1 MVGSIVIW
9 RRVGRLGM
17 GARKRLGGIGG
28 CPAGA
33 RHRWLAWLVA
43 GVWLVWGAGEFQD
56 ALKVHAAGADHA
68 QDAGV
73 AKEHA
78 AGASQTPMMPM
89 TQMTRPVG
97 AVSMPAPVAGAR
109 PVYQAASTKKMA
121 ALLKSIYAGT
131 DWRLDPSKPGRR
143 VEYYRQMLGGKN
155 LAGPLA
161 GKLPGPLS
169 APDDAVVRLQLAKEL
184 LYAGDS
190 EGSITTLE
198 DLRKAW
204 AGRGQRLPPDFAR
217 QVGEWLAI
225 SYLRLG
231 EQENCSTM
239 HGQKACIFPIRPE
252 AAHWLPRGAEGAVRE
267 LSALLEANPWDTRSR
282 WLLNV
287 AYMQLGRYP
296 GQVPARWLIPARL
309 FASDEAMSEFP
320 DIAASAGLDIMSHA
334 GGAIVEDFDGDG
346 LLDVMV
352 SSSGPADQMHLF
364 HNNGNGTFADVTEA
378 AGLVGETGGLNIV
391 LTDYNND
398 GRPDVLVLRG
408 GWWGKQGCYPM
419 SLLRNNGNGTFD
431 DVTEAAGL
439 LSLGPTQTAAWAD
452 YDNDGWLDLFVGHES
467 KPDDPH
473 PSQLFH
479 NNHDGTFTEVGAAS
493 GLAELGFVKGVAW
506 GDYNNDG
513 RPDLY
518 ISVMYGRNRLFRNDV
533 AAAAGGGWRFT
544 DVTAAAGV
552 AEQKNSFATWFFDY
566 DNDGWP
572 DIFVGGYSAASG
584 GDVGAFEAGLPFQS
598 DTPRLYHNNHDG
610 TFTDV
615 SKAVHLDRAIL
626 PMGANFGDIDNDG
639 WLDVYLGTGDSEYQS
654 LLPNRMFR
662 NREGKSFA
670 DVTTAGGFGH
680 LQKGHA
686 IAFADLEGTGAEDV
700 FEEMGGALPGDT
712 YQSVLYHNPGN
723 GNHWVTVTLE
733 GVETNRAAFG
743 ARVDVALGARHIYR
757 TVGYGSSF
765 GGNPLR
771 QHIGLGKAVRVDTLT
786 VSWPGSRTTQR
797 FVNVAGDASYK
808 LREGGTL
815 ERVK

>member
-1 MVGSIVIW
+1 MRGTS
-9 RRVGRLGM
+9 
-17 GARKRLGGIGG
+17 
-28 CPAGA
+28 
-33 RHRWLAWLVA
+33 
-43 GVWLVWGAGEFQD
+43 
-56 ALKVHAAGADHA
+56 ALFRAAGLCVFSAAAAIA
-68 QDAGV
+68 QMA
-73 AKEHA
+73 
-78 AGASQTPMMPM
+78 PM
-89 TQMTRPVG
+89 TQSLGT
-97 AVSMPAPVAGAR
+97 VSSPPTKAIAR
-109 PVYQAASTKKMA
+109 PFYQAAGTRKMA
-121 ALLKSIYAGT
+121 ALLKSIYAAT
-131 DWRLDPSKPGRR
+131 DWKLDPNKPGQR
-143 VEYYRQMLGGKN
+143 VTYYRQL
-155 LAGPLA
+155 LA
-161 GKLPGPLS
+161 GKLS

-190 EGSITTLE
+190 EASIATLE

-204 AGRGQRLPPDFAR
+204 AARPQPLPLDFAR

-231 EQENCSTM
+231 EQENCANM
-239 HGQKACIFPIRPE
+239 HGQKACIFPIRRE
-252 AAHWLPRGAEGAVRE
+252 AAHRLPRGAQGAVRE
-267 LSALLEANPWDTRSR
+267 LTALLAARPDDTRSR

-287 AYMQLGRYP
+287 AYMQLGLYP
-296 GQVPARWLIPARL
+296 QQVPARWLIPARL
-309 FASDEAMSEFP
+309 FDSDEAFPEFP

-352 SSSGPADQMHLF
+352 SSSGPLDQMHLF
-364 HNNGNGTFADVTEA
+364 HNNGNGTFSDVTQS
-378 AGLVGETGGLNIV
+378 AGLAGETGGLNLV

-398 GRPDVLVLRG
+398 GHPDVLVLRG

-439 LSLGPTQTAAWAD
+439 LSLHPTQTAGWAD
-452 YDNDGWLDLFVGHES
+452 FDSDGWLDLFVGHES
-467 KPDDPH
+467 KADDPH

-479 NNHDGTFTEVGAAS
+479 NNRDGTFTQIGAAS
-493 GLAELGFVKGVAW
+493 GLADLGFVKGVAW

-518 ISVMYGRNRLFRNDV
+518 ISVMYGRNRLFRNDGPV
-533 AAAAGGGWRFT
+533 AGAPASKQWRFT

-572 DIFVGGYSAASG
+572 DIFVGGYSAG
-584 GDVGAFEAGLPFQS
+584 TGDVGAFEAGLPFHG

-610 TFTDV
+610 TFTDM
-615 SKAVHLDRAIL
+615 SKAVHIDRAIL

-662 NREGKSFA
+662 NRDGKSFA

-686 IAFADLEGTGAEDV
+686 IAFADLEGTGSEDV

-723 GNHWVTVTLE
+723 GNHSITLTLE
-733 GVETNRAAFG
+733 GVNTNRAAFG
-743 ARVDVALGARHIYR
+743 VRIDAGVADAAGIRHIYR

-771 QHIGLGKAVRVDTLT
+771 QHIGLGAATRVDTLT
-786 VSWPGSRTTQR
+786 VTWPASHTSQE
-797 FVNVAGDASYK
+797 FKSLKADASYR

-815 ERVK
+815 EKELSQSKAPKQKRFP

>member
-1 MVGSIVIW
+1 M
-9 RRVGRLGM
+9 RTRHAL
-17 GARKRLGGIGG
+17 
-28 CPAGA
+28 
-33 RHRWLAWLVA
+33 HRWAIGWLTTLLAL
-43 GVWLVWGAGEFQD
+43 GAGPATPQTMSMGPTQPIQAIGTVSAPPD
-56 ALKVHAAGADHA
+56 ARN
-68 QDAGV
+68 
-73 AKEHA
+73 
-78 AGASQTPMMPM
+78 
-89 TQMTRPVG
+89 TQ
-97 AVSMPAPVAGAR
+97 

-121 ALLKSIYAGT
+121 ALLQSIYAAT
-131 DWRLDPSKPGRR
+131 DWQLDPSKPAQRAA
-143 VEYYRQMLGGKN
+143 YYRQVLTR
-155 LAGPLA
+155 
-161 GKLPGPLS
+161 KLSPS
-169 APDDAVVRLQLAKEL
+169 DEAVVRLQLAKEL

-190 EGSITTLE
+190 QASITTLE
-198 DLRKAW
+198 DLRKSW
-204 AGRGQRLPPDFAR
+204 AARNQPLPPDFAR
-217 QVGEWLAI
+217 QLGEWLAI

-231 EQENCSTM
+231 EQENCANM
-239 HGQKACIFPIRPE
+239 HGQKACIFPIRAS
-252 AAHWLPRGAEGAVRE
+252 AAHQLPRGAQGAVRE
-267 LSALLEANPWDTRSR
+267 LSALLQAHPDDTRSR

-287 AYMQLGRYP
+287 AYMQLGLYP
-296 GQVPARWLIPARL
+296 RQVPASWLIAPSL
-309 FASDEAMSEFP
+309 FDSDEAAPEFP

-352 SSSGPADQMHLF
+352 TSSGPTDQMHLF
-364 HNNGNGTFADVTEA
+364 HNNGNGTFSDVTRA
-378 AGLVGETGGLNIV
+378 AGLEGETGGLNLV

-398 GRPDVLVLRG
+398 GHPDVLVLRG

-419 SLLRNNGNGTFD
+419 SLLKNNGNGTFD

-439 LSLGPTQTAAWAD
+439 LSMHPTQTAAWAD

-467 KPDDPH
+467 KPGDPH

-479 NNHDGTFTEVGAAS
+479 NNHDGTFSEVGAAS

-518 ISVMYGRNRLFRNDV
+518 VSVMYGRNRLFRNDGP
-533 AAAAGGGWRFT
+533 GGPGRWRFT

-572 DIFVGGYSAASG
+572 DIFVGGYSTASG
-584 GDVGAFEAGLPFQS
+584 GEVGAFEAGLPFHA

-615 SKAVHLDRAIL
+615 SKAAHLDRAIL

-662 NREGKSFA
+662 NRDGRSFA

-686 IAFADLEGTGAEDV
+686 IAFADLEGSGSEDI
-700 FEEMGGALPGDT
+700 FEEMGGALPGDI

-723 GNHWVTVTLE
+723 GNHSITLTLE
-733 GVETNRAAFG
+733 GVSSNRAAFG
-743 ARVDVALGARHIYR
+743 ARIEVMVAGPAGARHVYR

-771 QHIGLGKAVRVDTLT
+771 QHIGLGAATRVEMLRVT
-786 VSWPGSRTTQR
+786 WPHANSIQEFTHLPAD
-797 FVNVAGDASYK
+797 NSYH
-808 LREGGTL
+808 LREGGVI
-815 ERVK
+815 ERVTTQKAASTRSIAAHIH

>member
-1 MVGSIVIW
+1 MRVIS
-9 RRVGRLGM
+9 RVGRLAGQ
-17 GARKRLGGIGG
+17 LGCLLMLAAS
-28 CPAGA
+28 CP
-33 RHRWLAWLVA
+33 L
-43 GVWLVWGAGEFQD
+43 
-56 ALKVHAAGADHA
+56 HA
-68 QDAGV
+68 QMGSMTSMTSTT
-73 AKEHA
+73 A
-78 AGASQTPMMPM
+78 ATSPALQ
-89 TQMTRPVG
+89 PVG
-97 AVSMPAPVAGAR
+97 SVSMPPHTSPATP
-109 PVYQAASTKKMA
+109 PYQAASTRKMA
-121 ALLKSIYAGT
+121 ELLKSIYAAT
-131 DWRLDPSKPGRR
+131 DWRLDPSKPAQR
-143 VEYYRQMLGGKN
+143 VAYYQQ
-155 LAGPLA
+155 
-161 GKLPGPLS
+161 KLSQKLS
-169 APDDAVVRLQLAKEL
+169 PPDDAVVRLQLAKEQ
-184 LYAGDS
+184 LYVGDS
-190 EGSITTLE
+190 EASIATLE

-204 AGRGQRLPPDFAR
+204 AARPLPPDFTR

-231 EQENCSTM
+231 EQQNCANM
-239 HGQKACIFPIRPE
+239 HGQRACIFPIRPA
-252 AAHWLPRGAEGAVRE
+252 AAHQLRRGAQGAVRE
-267 LSALLEANPWDTRSR
+267 LTALLEQNPGDTRSR
-282 WLLNV
+282 WLLNL
-287 AYMQLGRYP
+287 AYMQLGAYP
-296 GQVPARWLIPARL
+296 DQVPARWLIPARL
-309 FASDEAMSEFP
+309 FDSDEPSPEFP

-352 SSSGPADQMHLF
+352 TSSGPADQMHLF
-364 HNNGNGTFADVTEA
+364 HNNGNGTFFDVTRA
-378 AGLVGETGGLNIV
+378 AGLEGETGGLNLV

-398 GRPDVLVLRG
+398 GHPDVLVLRG

-439 LSLGPTQTAAWAD
+439 LSLHPTQTAAWAD

-467 KPDDPH
+467 RPDDPH

-479 NNHDGTFTEVGAAS
+479 NNHDGTFTETGAAS
-493 GLAELGFVKGVAW
+493 GLASLGFVKGVAW

-518 ISVMYGRNRLFRNDV
+518 VSVMYGRNRLFRNDGPV
-533 AAAAGGGWRFT
+533 GPVGPAVGPEAGLAAPGKGLWRFT

-572 DIFVGGYSAASG
+572 DIFVGGYSTASG
-584 GDVGAFEAGLPFQS
+584 GEVGAFEAGLQFHA

-615 SKAVHLDRAIL
+615 SRKVRLDRAIL

-639 WLDVYLGTGDSEYQS
+639 WLDIYLGTGDSEYQS

-662 NREGKSFA
+662 NRRGQDFA

-686 IAFADLEGTGAEDV
+686 IAFADLEGTGSEDV
-700 FEEMGGALPGDT
+700 FEEMGGALPGDI
-712 YQSVLYHNPGN
+712 YQSALYHNPGN
-723 GNHWVTVTLE
+723 GNRSLTITLE

-743 ARVDVALGARHIYR
+743 ARIDAALAGPPAVRHIYR

-771 QHIGLGKAVRVDTLT
+771 QHIGIGSASHVDTLT
-786 VSWPGSRTTQR
+786 ITWPTSHTTQV
-797 FVNVAGDASYK
+797 FHHVDAGASYHLK
-808 LREGGTL
+808 EGGKL
-815 ERVK
+815 ERLVVGHNRGSL